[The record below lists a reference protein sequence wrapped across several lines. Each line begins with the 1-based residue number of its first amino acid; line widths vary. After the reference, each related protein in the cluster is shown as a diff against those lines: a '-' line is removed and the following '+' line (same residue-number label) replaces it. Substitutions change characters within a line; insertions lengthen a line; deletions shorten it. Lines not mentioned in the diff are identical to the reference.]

1 MSKEGV
7 GQTMKIAEIFLLH
20 KGDNSRLKNN
30 SLLLINSFS
39 INKPL
44 KPYCLHIIV
53 SIVIKG
59 VSKIVVNTLFHDD
72 ISLNNYRHET
82 SRTSSLSTP
91 ESELE
96 YACLKVSTAMPL
108 VIPLS
113 GVSST

>member
-1 MSKEGV
+1 
-7 GQTMKIAEIFLLH
+7 MKIAEIFLLH

-30 SLLLINSFS
+30 SLLLIHSFS
-39 INKPL
+39 INKPI
-44 KPYCLHIIV
+44 KPSFYILFA

-59 VSKIVVNTLFHDD
+59 VFKIVVNTLFHDD
-72 ISLNNYRHET
+72 ISLKNYRHET
-82 SRTSSLSTP
+82 SRTSSLSTS

-96 YACLKVSTAMPL
+96 YACLNVSTAMPL

>member
-1 MSKEGV
+1 
-7 GQTMKIAEIFLLH
+7 MKIAEIFLLH

-39 INKPL
+39 INKPI
-44 KPYCLHIIV
+44 KPYFLHI
-53 SIVIKG
+53 IVIKG

-72 ISLNNYRHET
+72 ISLKNYRHET
-82 SRTSSLSTP
+82 SRTSSLSTS

-96 YACLKVSTAMPL
+96 YACLNVSTAMPL